1 MPDSLVELLEEKEAE
16 SPDRPVFLTEDG
28 GLLTRRQWH
37 ERSNAFAHGLV
48 ARGVE
53 RDDKVAL
60 AYDNARWFDYAV
72 AWMGVLKAG
81 AVAVPL
87 STRFGPAELDHIR
100 AHAEPVGLVGP
111 ADLVPDLG
119 VWTATPEEVEAGR
132 SHESTGIRRG
142 PNDLADLLYT
152 SGTTGLPKGVATTNA
167 NLLGLAGGG
176 GATGMFAGMAS
187 GDRPPV
193 LLHAFPVSTFAGSH
207 GMVLLPLASG
217 LLGLPMAKFDAE
229 RCAEL
234 IERHEVTLIYL
245 VPTMGQL
252 LLRSGAL
259 ADRDVSSVKVTMWG
273 GSAMPPAA
281 LRGIAEALPDA
292 LHLNIYGLTE
302 GGPAVTVM
310 PYDPSRPDAIG
321 RATGE
326 GVEIGILDPD
336 GEPVGASE
344 EGEICLRMP
353 DVPTR
358 TYYRD
363 AEATERVFGGGWVH
377 TGDIGYLDPDG
388 YLYLVD
394 RQKDLIIR
402 GGYNISCVEVEN
414 VLHEHP
420 AVAEAAVFGAPHEV
434 LGEDVVA
441 AVVLSGDVSDEDLAA
456 FCRERLASYKVPR
469 RFLHRDALPRNAMG
483 KALKRQ
489 LRDELSAST

>member
-1 MPDSLVELLEEKEAE
+1 M
-16 SPDRPVFLTEDG
+16 
-28 GLLTRRQWH
+28 
-37 ERSNAFAHGLV
+37 
-48 ARGVE
+48 
-53 RDDKVAL
+53 
-60 AYDNARWFDYAV
+60 
-72 AWMGVLKAG
+72 
-81 AVAVPL
+81 
-87 STRFGPAELDHIR
+87 
-100 AHAEPVGLVGP
+100 
-111 ADLVPDLG
+111 
-119 VWTATPEEVEAGR
+119 TPEEIEAGQPDGP
-132 SHESTGIRRG
+132 TGIRRG

-152 SGTTGLPKGVATTNA
+152 SGTTGLPKGVATTKA

-176 GATGMFAGMAS
+176 GATGMFAAMSA
-187 GDRPPV
+187 GDEPPV

-217 LLGLPMAKFDAE
+217 IVGLPMAKFEPE
-229 RCAEL
+229 RCAAL
-234 IERHEVTLIYL
+234 IERHSVTLIYL

-259 ADRDVSSVKVTMWG
+259 ADHDVSSVKVTMWG
-273 GSAMPPAA
+273 GSAMPPAT

-310 PYDPSRPDAIG
+310 PYDPSRPEAIG

-326 GVEIGILDPD
+326 GVEIGILDPG
-336 GEPVGASE
+336 GEPVAPGE
-344 EGEICLRMP
+344 DGEICLRMP

-363 AEATERVFGGGWVH
+363 EEATERVFGGGWVH
-377 TGDIGYLDPDG
+377 TGDIGHLDADG

-414 VLHEHP
+414 VLHDHP
-420 AVAEAAVFGAPHEV
+420 AVAEAAVFGVPHDV

-441 AVVLSGDVSDEDLAA
+441 AVVLSGEATDDELAA

-469 RFLHRDALPRNAMG
+469 RFVHRDSLPRNAMG
-483 KALKRQ
+483 KALKRR
-489 LRDELSAST
+489 LRDELTESS

>member
-1 MPDSLVELLEEKEAE
+1 MADSLVEVLEERQAQQ
-16 SPDRPVFLTEDG
+16 PDRPVFLSEDG
-28 GLLTRRQWH
+28 EVMTRRQWH
-37 ERSNAFAHGLV
+37 ERSNAFAHGLIG
-48 ARGVE
+48 RGVAPDQ
-53 RDDKVAL
+53 RVAL
-60 AYDNARWFDYAV
+60 AYDNARWFDYVV

-87 STRFGPAELDHIR
+87 SKRFGPAEIAHIR
-100 AHAEPVGLVGP
+100 GHAEPVGIVGA
-111 ADLVPDLG
+111 ADLLVDMG
-119 VWTATPEEVEAGR
+119 GWSA
-132 SHESTGIRRG
+132 SHDEIETGQPRGSTGVRRR
-142 PNDLADLLYT
+142 PDDLADLLYT
-152 SGTTGLPKGVATTNA
+152 SGTTGLPKGVATTHA

-176 GATGMFAGMAS
+176 ASAMFAGMGS

-207 GMVLLPLASG
+207 GMVMLPLGSG
-217 LLGLPMAKFDAE
+217 LLGLPMARFDPE

-234 IERHEVTLIYL
+234 IERHQVTLIYL
-245 VPTMGQL
+245 VPSMGQL

-259 ADRDVSSVKVTMWG
+259 AHHDVSSVKVTMWG

-281 LRGIAEALPDA
+281 LRGIAEALPGA

-336 GEPVGASE
+336 GNRLGPTE
-344 EGEICLRMP
+344 EGEICLRIP

-358 TYYRD
+358 SYFKD
-363 AEATERVFGGGWVH
+363 PEATERVFGGGWVH

-420 AVAEAAVFGAPHEV
+420 AVAEVAVFGVPHDV

-441 AVVLSGDVSDEDLAA
+441 AVVLSAEASDDELAA
-456 FCRERLASYKVPR
+456 FCRQQLADYKVPR
-469 RFLHRDALPRNAMG
+469 RFVRRDSLPRNAMG

-489 LRDELSAST
+489 LRDEVASAG